1 MPQALVGLLM
11 QIGISQ
17 LAATA
22 IATAIT
28 IGASMLLQ
36 SIFGPGRPK
45 PSDQQQNIR
54 VAVGSRKRHY
64 GIVCTGGQETFIE
77 SRNGTI
83 VKIVT
88 LGTGEET
95 EILEHKIN
103 DQKVTVVG
111 GTITD
116 AKFHGAVHIYTRLG
130 TDDQTAIGEVTAVC
144 PEWTADHRQRGCA
157 VAAIVGDPV
166 KQKIFGEVYNGQIPQ
181 YTQTRKAA
189 KLYDPRKDSTMV
201 IGMTEAG

>member
-1 MPQALVGLLM
+1 MPQALTAWLVKIGLT
-11 QIGISQ
+11 Q
-17 LAATA
+17 LAATL
-22 IATAIT
+22 ISTAVT
-28 IGASMLLQ
+28 IGASMLLN

-54 VAVGSRKRHY
+54 IAVGSRKRHY
-64 GIVCTGGQETFIE
+64 GIVCTGGQESFIE

-103 DQKVTVVG
+103 DQVVTVVG
-111 GTITD
+111 GTVTD
-116 AKFHGAVHIYTRLG
+116 AKFHGALHIYTRLG

-144 PEWTADHRQRGCA
+144 PEWTADHRQRGCSL
-157 VAAIVGDPV
+157 AAIIGDPV
-166 KQKIFGEVYNGQIPQ
+166 KQSKFGEVYNGQIPQ

-201 IGMTEAG
+201 IG

>member
-1 MPQALVGLLM
+1 MPQALIGFLV
-11 QIGISQ
+11 QIGLSQ
-17 LAATA
+17 LAATLV
-22 IATAIT
+22 ATVVT
-28 IGASMLLQ
+28 IGASMLLNAL
-36 SIFGPGRPK
+36 FGPSRPK

-64 GIVCTGGQETFIE
+64 GIVCTGGQETFYE

-83 VKIVT
+83 AKVVT
-88 LGTGEET
+88 LGTGEEDQ
-95 EILEHKIN
+95 ILEHKIN

-116 AKFHGAVHIYTRLG
+116 AKFRGAVHIYTRSG
-130 TDDQTAIGEVTAVC
+130 TDDQTAIAELTAKF

-157 VAAIVGDPV
+157 HAAIIGDPV
-166 KQKIFGEVYNGQIPQ
+166 KQKYFGEVYNGQIPQ

-201 IGMTEAG
+201 IG